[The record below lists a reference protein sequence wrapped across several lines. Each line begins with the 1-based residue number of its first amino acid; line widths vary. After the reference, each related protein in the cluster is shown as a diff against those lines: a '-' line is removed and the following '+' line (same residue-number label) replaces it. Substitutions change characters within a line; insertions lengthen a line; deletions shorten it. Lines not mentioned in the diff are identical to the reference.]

1 VIKQFGRRP
10 FSRLPAHARQAQTS
24 RGGEG
29 MENETIERSGDAAE
43 AMDNIALRDEDG
55 VLDTGYV
62 TLVSAAIA
70 DRDILTLRTL
80 VSNLH
85 ESDLGDVLQALQTES
100 REALV
105 NLLGDDF
112 DWMALTEVDDT
123 VRDGILEVI
132 PNETIADAVRE
143 LDSDDA
149 IDLLEDLDDEDRDEI
164 LGRIPFAERVTL
176 QRSLDYPEES
186 AGRHM
191 TNRFIAVPPFWTVGQ
206 TIDFMRENDR
216 LPDEFT
222 ELYVVDPRFNFLG
235 TVALDRLLRTKRPV
249 EIGDIMGEVAH
260 SVDAED
266 DQEDV
271 ARLFERYNLLSV
283 GVVDDSDRLVG
294 VITIDDIVDIIE
306 EEADED
312 IKRLA
317 GVGDEEITDS
327 FLYAVRSRFFW
338 LLINLGTAVLA
349 SLVISMFDATIEQ
362 MVALA
367 VLMPIVASMGGNAG
381 TQTMTVAVRAL
392 ATRDIETI
400 DTKTFVTREALVG
413 LANGLLFAVVIGL
426 VAIFW
431 FGNVQLG
438 GVIAAAMVIN
448 MVSAG
453 LAGILVPLGLER
465 AGADPAIASSV
476 FVTTVTDVVGFFA
489 FLGLAA
495 WWFGLG

>member
-1 VIKQFGRRP
+1 MIDQTTETQKQ
-10 FSRLPAHARQAQTS
+10 
-24 RGGEG
+24 
-29 MENETIERSGDAAE
+29 DAE
-43 AMDNIALRDEDG
+43 AGLAADITIRDDEG
-55 VLDTGYV
+55 VLDSEFIAR
-62 TLVSAAIA
+62 VSSAVAVQ
-70 DRDILTLRTL
+70 DTLTLRSL
-80 VSNLH
+80 VFDLH
-85 ESDLGDVLQALQTES
+85 ESDLGDVLQALDPEE

-105 NLLGDDF
+105 RMLGDDF

-123 VRDGILEVI
+123 VRDEILEAV

-149 IDLLEDLDDEDRDEI
+149 IDLLEDLDEEDRDEI
-164 LGRIPFAERVTL
+164 LARIPFAERITL
-176 QRSLDYPEES
+176 QRSLDYPEDS
-186 AGRHM
+186 AGRRM

-216 LPDEFT
+216 LPNEFT

-249 EIGDIMGEVAH
+249 PIGDIMGEVAH

-271 ARLFERYNLLSV
+271 ARVFERYNLLSV

-327 FLYAVRSRFFW
+327 FLFAVRSRFVW
-338 LLINLGTAVLA
+338 LLINLATAILA
-349 SLVISMFDATIEQ
+349 SFVISLFDATIQE

-392 ATRDIETI
+392 ATREIETI
-400 DTKTFVTREALVG
+400 DTAKFVSREVLVG
-413 LANGLLFAVVIGL
+413 LANGIAFAIVMGVV
-426 VAIFW
+426 AFFW
-431 FGNVQLG
+431 FGSGQLG

-448 MVSAG
+448 MVCAG
-453 LAGILVPLGLER
+453 FAGILIPLSLER
-465 AGADPAIASSV
+465 AGIDPAIASSV

>member
-1 VIKQFGRRP
+1 
-10 FSRLPAHARQAQTS
+10 
-24 RGGEG
+24 
-29 MENETIERSGDAAE
+29 
-43 AMDNIALRDEDG
+43 
-55 VLDTGYV
+55 
-62 TLVSAAIA
+62 
-70 DRDILTLRTL
+70 
-80 VSNLH
+80 
-85 ESDLGDVLQALQTES
+85 
-100 REALV
+100 
-105 NLLGDDF
+105 
-112 DWMALTEVDDT
+112 
-123 VRDGILEVI
+123 
-132 PNETIADAVRE
+132 
-143 LDSDDA
+143 
-149 IDLLEDLDDEDRDEI
+149 
-164 LGRIPFAERVTL
+164 
-176 QRSLDYPEES
+176 
-186 AGRHM
+186 M

-249 EIGDIMGEVAH
+249 TIGDIMGEVAH

-271 ARLFERYNLLSV
+271 ARVFERYNLLSV
-283 GVVDDSDRLVG
+283 GVVDESDRLVG

-327 FLYAVRSRFFW
+327 FLFAVRSRFVW
-338 LLINLGTAVLA
+338 LLLNLATAILA
-349 SLVISMFDATIEQ
+349 SFVISLFDATIQE

-392 ATRDIETI
+392 ATREIETI
-400 DTKTFVTREALVG
+400 DTTTLVSREVLVG
-413 LANGLLFAVVIGL
+413 LANGIVFAVIIGV
-426 VAIFW
+426 VAFFW
-431 FGNVQLG
+431 FGSSQLG
-438 GVIAAAMVIN
+438 GVIAVAMVIN
-448 MVSAG
+448 LVSAG
-453 LAGILVPLGLER
+453 LAGIAIPLSLDR
-465 AGADPAIASSV
+465 AGIDPAIASSV

-495 WWFGLG
+495 WWFGL

>member
-1 VIKQFGRRP
+1 
-10 FSRLPAHARQAQTS
+10 
-24 RGGEG
+24 
-29 MENETIERSGDAAE
+29 METETRESTGSAAD
-43 AMDNIALRDEDG
+43 MLDGIAIRDEDG
-55 VLDTGYV
+55 VLDTAFV

-80 VSNLH
+80 VTNLH
-85 ESDLGDVLQALQTES
+85 ESDLGDVLQALPAES
-100 REALV
+100 RETLV
-105 NLLGDDF
+105 RLLGDDF
-112 DWMALTEVDDT
+112 DWTALTEVDDT
-123 VRDGILEVI
+123 VRDEILEAI
-132 PNETIADAVRE
+132 PNETIADGVRD

-164 LGRIPFAERVTL
+164 LARIPFAERVTL

-216 LPDEFT
+216 LPNEFT
-222 ELYVVDPRFNFLG
+222 ELYVVDPRFSFLG

-283 GVVDDSDRLVG
+283 GVVDESDRLVG

-317 GVGDEEITDS
+317 GVGDEEISDS
-327 FLYAVRSRFFW
+327 FVYAVRSRFVW
-338 LLINLGTAVLA
+338 LLLNLATAVLA
-349 SLVISMFDATIEQ
+349 SLVISLFDATIEQ

-392 ATRDIETI
+392 ATREIETI
-400 DTKTFVTREALVG
+400 DTMKLVSREVLAG
-413 LANGLLFAVVIGL
+413 AANGILFAIIIGVV
-426 VAIFW
+426 AAFW
-431 FGNVQLG
+431 FDNGQLG
-438 GVIAAAMVIN
+438 GVIGAAMVVN
-448 MVSAG
+448 MISAG
-453 LAGILVPLGLER
+453 LAGISIPLVLER
-465 AGADPAIASSV
+465 IGADPAIASSV
-476 FVTTVTDVVGFFA
+476 FVTTVTDIVGFFA